1 MNCNLIEGNK
11 SGYVKT
17 QINKVRFFF
26 DQLLS
31 NQDFKEEFQDG
42 VLENFSGNPFRSIKV
57 PYITLE
63 QIRRT

>member
-1 MNCNLIEGNK
+1 M
-11 SGYVKT
+11 
-17 QINKVRFFF
+17 RFFF

-31 NQDFKEEFQDG
+31 GQDFKEEFEDG
-42 VLENFSGNPFRSIKV
+42 VLEKFSGNPFRSIKVHLTRV